1 MTDNTINSLRVLQ
14 VGVEA
19 VKATGTLTMDTQPT
33 ADDTVTI
40 GSVTYTWKND
50 ATPDPG
56 QIHIGANIAAA
67 KVNFVA
73 AVNGTDGFQAG
84 PNPFA
89 SASAFSGDV
98 STLTARQAGPLGSL
112 VATTET
118 FTAVTNI
125 FNATTLGATVEGVM
139 ARGTAV
145 AATSRLAVEQL
156 EWDDDPEAVYNP
168 KVANGIIMRHQGPG
182 TPVAHGTGWSLP
194 DQAMIWEQMPLW
206 FSMVMGAPTITGSLG
221 GPYTFVWTTTPSA
234 NPNPYSVTLQR
245 RFNNGLGNTIDERAT
260 YAMLTDLS
268 LSFAANEQLRF
279 SGSGGFARKFETSAI
294 TSGLTLP
301 DFEVGVS
308 ALSSIYFDPLFAD
321 VGDTLLSEQVIGWK
335 WDLLGGIFPRVTA
348 EGRTALD
355 FTKHQIDGDNR
366 GMALEVM
373 CLLDPTT
380 YAAELT
386 RASTIATNQFA
397 VRVKVVGS
405 DSRSLTIDQ
414 MMQHDKSL
422 WAPGVDQGQDTVTFN
437 LLDATDGTDAL
448 VVTLI
453 LPDTYAVA

>member
-98 STLTARQAGPLGSL
+98 STLTARQAGPAGTT

-125 FNATTLGATVEGVM
+125 FNATTLGATIEGVM

-156 EWDDDPEAVYNP
+156 EWSDEDENVYQP
-168 KVANGIIMRHQGPG
+168 QVANGILMRHQGPG
-182 TPVAHGTGWSLP
+182 TAVQHGTRFSLP

-206 FSMVMGAPTITGSLG
+206 FSMLMGAPTITGSLG
-221 GPYTFVWTTTPSA
+221 GPYTFVWTVSPST
-234 NPNPYSVTLQR
+234 NPSPYSVTLQR
-245 RFNNGLGNTIDERAT
+245 RFSNGLGNNIDERAT
-260 YAMLTDLS
+260 YAMLSDLG
-268 LSFAANEQLRF
+268 LSFAANEQLRL
-279 SGSGGFARKFETSAI
+279 SGGGGFARKFETSAI

-308 ALSSIYFDPLFAD
+308 ALSSIYFDTLFSD
-321 VGDTLLSEQVIGWK
+321 VGDTLLSEQVIGWT
-335 WDLLGGIFPRVTA
+335 WNFTGGMFPRPTA
-348 EGRTALD
+348 EGRTTLD
-355 FTKHQIDGDNR
+355 FTKHQINGSER
-366 GMALEVM
+366 GITMEVQ

-386 RASTIATNQFA
+386 RAATPATNQFA
-397 VRVKVVGS
+397 VRVKVVGT

-414 MMQHDKSL
+414 LMQHDKPL
-422 WAPGVDQGQDTVTFN
+422 WAPGVDQGQDVVTFS